1 MLSGGC
7 DHLRQ
12 YKPRFPQFS
21 SVFLSLAAMAPP
33 RSAKK
38 PKGLAGK
45 GRPLAPSP
53 PVELLDDVEKFHRQ
67 RDGKLALNMDE
78 DEVSDDSLD
87 ANEVLGLDD
96 SDEFDTDDEIE
107 AETKY
112 GKSEWHA
119 AWLGGA

>member
-1 MLSGGC
+1 
-7 DHLRQ
+7 
-12 YKPRFPQFS
+12 
-21 SVFLSLAAMAPP
+21 MAPP

-38 PKGLAGK
+38 QKGSAAGK

-53 PVELLDDVEKFHRQ
+53 LPEELLDDVEKFHRQ
-67 RDGKLALNMDE
+67 QDGMLKLNVDE

-96 SDEFDTDDEIE
+96 SDELDTDEEIE

-119 AWLGGA
+119 AWLGGE